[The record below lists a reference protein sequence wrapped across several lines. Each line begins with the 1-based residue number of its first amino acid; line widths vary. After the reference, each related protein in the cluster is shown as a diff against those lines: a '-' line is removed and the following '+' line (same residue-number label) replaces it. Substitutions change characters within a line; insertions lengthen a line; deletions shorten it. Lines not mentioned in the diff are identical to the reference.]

1 MSSAQDRLNSFING
15 LTPEQRVQYAS
26 RINKIQDDINAKN
39 IRQRPRADFITPR
52 ATSSYDYSNEYE
64 NATANPYGLP
74 PAPKIRPTQE
84 DFTQHFAPT
93 TQSPQTQAPATQAP
107 ATQAQA
113 PASQAEKRAASIASD
128 LFSGKS
134 PEAILKQQ
142 VEDVSNLPDDPSG
155 NKDDS
160 RAKGVLLANAILPS
174 HDKLTNA
181 EVEKAHLLK
190 ASKIY
195 DQTQNMDA
203 VKEYLRS
210 KGMSDYEID
219 EDLSTRDALVTKSPE
234 GTVEVSWRGTNKA
247 SLSDWRANAATL
259 ANSQTDNKK
268 FKDGKNLYEAVKN
281 KYTEAPIEVNGFSLG
296 GAVAL
301 HVGTFYDAPATVFN
315 PHISVQPSTLDPKAD
330 TKIIRTTTDPVS
342 LGLALTKQGNKVEVK
357 TLNPTEHSFSP
368 FKSHLLDNFTDT
380 ESTRPAD
387 NAANIHLKNI
397 LDSGAKAAQG
407 VLLDA
412 SEENMDS
419 GKTFTEHLVKF
430 NGGSGGKRD
439 TVLDAEGNHVLSKGL
454 NVESGM
460 VRAWKDVGG
469 TFTEGEVNSL
479 LDDKEGIPIDKDQ
492 PATEERHQELMDKIS
507 EIHDTETDVGM
518 NVQDRKDYVN
528 SSKEDR
534 ADYVA
539 EQVESQ
545 QASIDHLNEFGE
557 NATVAAPKLMDNF
570 KSAMNP
576 TNLAR
581 GLISGYLAKK
591 AMAGIDPEKKMSEF
605 TSTGVEG
612 AVSGAVTWFGS
623 AALGLGGTAF
633 IPEVLGGAAAYEAQN
648 YSKQGIS
655 YLEDK
660 AFGDGAG
667 DSEVGKDAAD
677 ILSSATGGAVA
688 GGLLGGVP
696 GALIGA
702 GVGATSSAAVIAQ
715 GFAKKGVDYI
725 EDKIS
730 SGESK
735 TELGGDVS
743 TTIADAGVGAAIG
756 TAIAG
761 PAGTLIGAGLGT
773 LAGIGTSLYH
783 HFF

>member
-1 MSSAQDRLNSFING
+1 MSSAQTRLNNFVNT
-15 LTPEQRVQYAS
+15 LTPEQRTQYAS
-26 RINKIQDDINAKN
+26 RINKIQDDIDAKN
-39 IRQRPRADFITPR
+39 IRQLPRSQFETPR
-52 ATSSYDYSNEYE
+52 PVSSYDHSTEYA
-64 NATANPYGLP
+64 NATSNPYNLPVSRQQPTTPPRQENFNDQFVNKKP
-74 PAPKIRPTQE
+74 PASE
-84 DFTQHFAPT
+84 
-93 TQSPQTQAPATQAP
+93 
-107 ATQAQA
+107 
-113 PASQAEKRAASIASD
+113 AEKRGAGIISD
-128 LFSGKS
+128 LFAGKS
-134 PEAILKQQ
+134 PESILKDQ
-142 VEDVSNLPDDPSG
+142 VKDVSNLPDDKTDD
-155 NKDDS
+155 KDDS
-160 RAKGVLLANAILPS
+160 RDKGVLLSKRYLPS

-247 SLSDWRANAATL
+247 SLADWRANAATL
-259 ANSQTDNKK
+259 AGSQTDNKK
-268 FKDGKNLYEAVKN
+268 FKDGKDLYEAVKN
-281 KYTEAPIEVNGFSLG
+281 KYTESPIEVNGFSLG

-301 HVGTFYDAPATVFN
+301 HVGNFYDAPATVFN
-315 PHISVQPSTLDPKAD
+315 PHVSVQPSTLDPKAA

-357 TLNPTEHSFSP
+357 TVNPTEHSFSP

-380 ESTRPAD
+380 DSTRPAE
-387 NAANIHLKNI
+387 NAASIHVKNI

-412 SEENMDS
+412 SEENMDA

-430 NGGSGGKRD
+430 NGGSGGARD
-439 TVLDAEGNHVLSKGL
+439 TVLDADGNHVLSKGL

-469 TFTEGEVNSL
+469 SFTEGEVDSL
-479 LDDKEGIPIDKDQ
+479 LDNKEGIPVDKDQ
-492 PATEERHQELMDKIS
+492 PATEERHQKLLDKIA
-507 EIHDTETDVGM
+507 EVHDTPTDVGM
-518 NVQDRKDYVN
+518 SVQDRKDYVN

-539 EQVESQ
+539 EQVENQ
-545 QASIDHLNEFGE
+545 QASIDHINELGDTASV
-557 NATVAAPKLMDNF
+557 ATPKLMDNF

-581 GLISGYLAKK
+581 GLISGYLANK
-591 AMAGIDPEKKMSEF
+591 AMKGIDPEKKMSEF

-612 AVSGAVTWFGS
+612 AVAGGIGWFGN
-623 AALGLGGTAF
+623 AALGLGGASF
-633 IPEVLGGAAAYEAQN
+633 LPEVAAGAAAYEVQD
-648 YSKQGIS
+648 YSKKGIS

-660 AFGDGAG
+660 AFGDGASK
-667 DSEVGKDAAD
+667 SELGKDVGD
-677 ILSSATGGAVA
+677 VLSSATAGATA
-688 GGLLGGVP
+688 GGLLGGIP
-696 GALIGA
+696 GALIGG
-702 GVGATSSAAVIAQ
+702 GVGAASAAAYEAQ
-715 GFAKKGVDYI
+715 GYAKSGIDYL

-730 SGESK
+730 SGESQ
-735 TELGGDVS
+735 TELGGDIS
-743 TTIADAGVGAAIG
+743 TTLAD
-756 TAIAG
+756 TA
-761 PAGTLIGAGLGT
+761 TGAGLG
-773 LAGIGTSLYH
+773 LAIGGVAGAAVGAGIGTLVGVGTSIWH